1 LSFAFLELAKNP
13 EVQKKLRDEIR
24 ATRAAV
30 RARGKIDLDHSD
42 YEGMAYLNAF
52 IKVCRSHS
60 QILDTNRRVN
70 A

>member
-1 LSFAFLELAKNP
+1 MSFAFLELAKHP

-30 RARGKIDLDHSD
+30 RARGKTDLDHSD

-52 IKVCRSHS
+52 IKVC
-60 QILDTNRRVN
+60 
-70 A
+70 